1 MTVAG
6 VPFALLLPALM
17 VSGEAAAGS
26 AGIRTHLEQGQL
38 AWRQSCPQVP
48 PGDECVQVTEARDA
62 IDMIRGH
69 RHRGLGCVR
78 TRLPRRVRA
87 FPREP
92 RLVRKAQ
99 RHFIVVARSAGAD
112 PEARARA
119 LFYLAEKR
127 REDFLAVPVRD
138 KASQRWLKLNM
149 LERAKRAYLEA
160 IAVGHPLWVVAA
172 HARMGSLYQ
181 DFEGGGPVPRP
192 VEPIFYGADW
202 LHDEAVAWFKRCV
215 RQARDTADYAA
226 DWSNICWRALT
237 DYEPA
242 EYPQAHEIGLASDHA
257 PSAAVGLASLRTRLD
272 AVR

>member
-1 MTVAG
+1 M
-6 VPFALLLPALM
+6 
-17 VSGEAAAGS
+17 
-26 AGIRTHLEQGQL
+26 
-38 AWRQSCPQVP
+38 
-48 PGDECVQVTEARDA
+48 
-62 IDMIRGH
+62 
-69 RHRGLGCVR
+69 R

-257 PSAAVGLASLRTRLD
+257 PPAAVGLASLRTRLD